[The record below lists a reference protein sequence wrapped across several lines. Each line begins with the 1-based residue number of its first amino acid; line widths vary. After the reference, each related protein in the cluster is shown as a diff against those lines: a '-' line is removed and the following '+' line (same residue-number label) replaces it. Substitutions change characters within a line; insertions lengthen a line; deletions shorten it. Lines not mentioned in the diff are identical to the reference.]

1 MSASVPTETRDRL
14 SVCLALIHNNN
25 EERNSRI
32 RPALAELASALGF
45 ACNVQLIEVAYQAQ
59 LRPHSTRLAFIRDVM
74 YQVLAYQWKKY
85 RRLPVSVYRETMD
98 AFRFLRKK
106 YLGGDRNIIDRWRRS
121 SAIETIVSDK
131 HIRAWDAFLESD
143 CDIVIC
149 FEDDAVF
156 NADSIDKLK
165 MVLQEVS
172 ALSAA
177 TNLYVDLAGGCA
189 LSDLFI
195 AQLVQ
200 KRSGIFTYY
209 NKAVTNTACAYLLS
223 RSLVAAFREVLTIK
237 PALRLIGI
245 DWMMNRL
252 LIELEAQGASCVC
265 FHTEPTAL
273 THGSVAGD
281 FAAWER

>member
-1 MSASVPTETRDRL
+1 MNVSVSTEARNHL

-32 RPALAELASALGF
+32 RPALAELSSALSP

-59 LRPHSTRLAFIRDVM
+59 LRLHTTYLAFKRDAM

-85 RRLPVSVYRETMD
+85 RRLPASIYRETID
-98 AFRFLRKK
+98 AFKFLRKK
-106 YLGGDRNIIDRWRRS
+106 YLGGNRDVVDRWRRS

-131 HIRAWDAFLESD
+131 HIRAWDIFLESD

-156 NADSIDKLK
+156 HADSIDKLK
-165 MVLQEVS
+165 LVLREVAMSPRS
-172 ALSAA
+172 A
-177 TNLYVDLAGGCA
+177 NVYVDLAGGCA

-200 KRSGIFTYY
+200 KRNEVFTYY
-209 NKAVTNTACAYLLS
+209 EKAVTNTACAYLLS
-223 RSLVAAFREVLTIK
+223 RPLAAAFREILTTM

-252 LIELEAQGASCVC
+252 LMELETQGASCVC
-265 FHTEPTAL
+265 FHTDPTAL
-273 THGSVAGD
+273 KHGSVVGD
-281 FAAWER
+281 FTAWER